1 MLSRRQ
7 TWWELMVSPTRSNE
21 CYSLELPGGGEL
33 PDSSRLDR
41 LVAVAQPQIGLSIGD
56 QTERGKNEGS
66 MLAIGSYKGC
76 LARSCA
82 GRSGG
87 IALF

>member
-56 QTERGKNEGS
+56 QTERGKNEKFTMENWYERVS
-66 MLAIGSYKGC
+66 
-76 LARSCA
+76 SCWE
-82 GRSGG
+82 RR
-87 IALF
+87 